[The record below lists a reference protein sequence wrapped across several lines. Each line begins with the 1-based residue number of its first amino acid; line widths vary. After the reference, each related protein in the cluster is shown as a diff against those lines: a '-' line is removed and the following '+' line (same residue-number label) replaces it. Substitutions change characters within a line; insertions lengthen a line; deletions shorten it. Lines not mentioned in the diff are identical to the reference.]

1 MAKMFIDD
9 QNLICTEGLT
19 KIVQQCDGD
28 TGSAGLIIGKENV
41 PIEEHADVVYV
52 GRGCNTVA
60 KVFFAI
66 ISYKIVF
73 TLPQTLQMYR
83 NVEGLTG
90 AQVVIKT

>member
-1 MAKMFIDD
+1 LSYERPWVLAQD
-9 QNLICTEGLT
+9 
-19 KIVQQCDGD
+19 
-28 TGSAGLIIGKENV
+28 
-41 PIEEHADVVYV
+41 
-52 GRGCNTVA
+52 NTVA

-90 AQVVIKT
+90 AQAVIKT